1 MSRKILISG
10 LSILATLG
18 IVSAATFA
26 YFSDVGASNDNVF
39 AAGNFNMQLSDGDQ
53 EDSDSVSGTWGL
65 ASAPGDT
72 FTGDLRVTNIGSV
85 AADHIEL
92 QFVNSVVD
100 AGSGPGTV
108 STVPMDSVIEIT
120 TFGWDSD
127 GNSTPD
133 VDLLPGVTNTNANG
147 IIDLDDLENQTL
159 DDFDSLSFSGTQT
172 ADHVLRIAGRLHP
185 IQAVDQHQGDQVT
198 MTLNVAMN
206 QNASK

>member
-1 MSRKILISG
+1 
-10 LSILATLG
+10 
-18 IVSAATFA
+18 
-26 YFSDVGASNDNVF
+26 
-39 AAGNFNMQLSDGDQ
+39 MQLSDGDQ

-72 FTGDLRVTNIGSV
+72 FTEDLRVTNVGSV

-127 GNSTPD
+127 GNGTPD
-133 VDLLPGVTNTNANG
+133 VDLLPSVTNTNANG

-206 QNASK
+206 QNSSQ